1 MGYNEPPRRDH
12 ERERQA
18 RLTRNEI
25 LDRQRKSYPLPVRQ
39 SLAVYD
45 NDDATDYEIPRQ
57 WRLEQDPYGIKNN
70 KAKHGTV
77 ESKRADFYYD
87 KLHSQPTRGRAT
99 RASGPR
105 NQRRAPPSGGGVD
118 YYNDTDDDVTP
129 TRAGLMR
136 SNSISSSRR
145 SLSVMDDVRSSRG
158 GERRLRNQRSY
169 DVTGSYDYT
178 DGVRSGMSYQQQER
192 SVSRNIGYYDSKG
205 MYYPDVGRYGP
216 PSRPPS
222 GSRRSS
228 IQFEKDLAA
237 KRFRAADSGSRL
249 GQIYEKENRSG
260 SRCGSRISKM
270 ESRSGSR
277 MRSSSRSGYRVESAS
292 RSGSRSGY
300 RVDTGSRSGSRMRSD
315 SRSGYRMETGSRCGS
330 RSGSRMR
337 SESQSGNRRESG
349 SRCGSRMRSG
359 SQYGGS
365 HLPSYDVGLQASGYY
380 DQNDD
385 ENDGDDGDDEDD
397 DRFNPSMFRSS
408 YANNVDFEDESDDD
422 DDDDGCQIPV
432 DYSKNRNR
440 FKRPEDFD
448 EDEMSYLG
456 RKQSNSRAYE
466 SQGNGYGSQ
475 HDGYGSNSRFE
486 RRSRMEEDER
496 RRSES
501 VCVRPFE
508 DRFEKSSRQQRFEE
522 IERELQAEMAESRR
536 SRMSES
542 RLRFYDDTK
551 RRSQSSLAT
560 QTAPDLDADPQMKL
574 SYVYKTR
581 GPDRL

>member
-25 LDRQRKSYPLPVRQ
+25 LDRQRKAYPLPVRQ

-77 ESKRADFYYD
+77 ESKRADSYYD
-87 KLHSQPTRGRAT
+87 KLHSQPTRGRAA

-145 SLSVMDDVRSSRG
+145 SLSVVDDVRSSRG

-192 SVSRNIGYYDSKG
+192 SVSRNSGYYDSKG
-205 MYYPDVGRYGP
+205 VYYPDLGTYGT

-237 KRFRAADSGSRL
+237 KRFRAAESGSRL

-260 SRCGSRISKM
+260 AGSRCGSRISKM
-270 ESRSGSR
+270 E
-277 MRSSSRSGYRVESAS
+277 
-292 RSGSRSGY
+292 
-300 RVDTGSRSGSRMRSD
+300 SRSGSRMRSD

-408 YANNVDFEDESDDD
+408 YANNVD
-422 DDDDGCQIPV
+422 
-432 DYSKNRNR
+432 
-440 FKRPEDFD
+440 
-448 EDEMSYLG
+448 
-456 RKQSNSRAYE
+456 
-466 SQGNGYGSQ
+466 
-475 HDGYGSNSRFE
+475 
-486 RRSRMEEDER
+486 
-496 RRSES
+496 
-501 VCVRPFE
+501 
-508 DRFEKSSRQQRFEE
+508 
-522 IERELQAEMAESRR
+522 
-536 SRMSES
+536 
-542 RLRFYDDTK
+542 
-551 RRSQSSLAT
+551 
-560 QTAPDLDADPQMKL
+560 
-574 SYVYKTR
+574 
-581 GPDRL
+581 